1 MKKILHAV
9 NIHAT
14 PKAIYDAV
22 ATERGLAGWWSTRVK
37 ADVRLGGVVDFT
49 FVADFNPD
57 MEVTALE
64 ERKLVAWK
72 CVGGHEPWADN
83 TFRFAID
90 ARDEGCML
98 LFEQEYARELSD
110 EQYGIYNFNWGY
122 YLNSLKLLCE
132 KGTGT
137 PFEASTP

>member
-9 NIHAT
+9 NVQAT
-14 PKAIYDAV
+14 PGAIYEAI
-22 ATERGLAGWWSTRVK
+22 ATERGLAGWWSTQVK
-37 ADVRLGGVVDFT
+37 ADIQVGGIVDFT
-49 FVADFNPD
+49 FVDDFNPD
-57 MEVTALE
+57 MEITALE
-64 ERKLVAWK
+64 KPRLVAWK

-83 TFRFAID
+83 TFRFQIEP
-90 ARDEGCML
+90 RDEACML

-132 KGTGT
+132 KDVGA
-137 PFEASTP
+137 PFDASTA